1 MLLGPIPSISVAF
14 CKYVYLNSKRFESD
28 LPMHIQLTITW
39 RNQTFKEGA
48 AVWGENVTTSG
59 FNACVLVAGRKFL
72 GGALAPTVF
81 WMAYQKGLLNSSEG
95 QLIGG
100 FIDIPSWFSGST
112 CQRLPGIYNSQ
123 VNLFCLV
130 NPYKYMACAL
140 LFITRFLTEGKHLY
154 SHQENVRKTSVI

>member
-1 MLLGPIPSISVAF
+1 
-14 CKYVYLNSKRFESD
+14 
-28 LPMHIQLTITW
+28 
-39 RNQTFKEGA
+39 
-48 AVWGENVTTSG
+48 
-59 FNACVLVAGRKFL
+59 
-72 GGALAPTVF
+72 
-81 WMAYQKGLLNSSEG
+81 MAYQKGLLNSSEG